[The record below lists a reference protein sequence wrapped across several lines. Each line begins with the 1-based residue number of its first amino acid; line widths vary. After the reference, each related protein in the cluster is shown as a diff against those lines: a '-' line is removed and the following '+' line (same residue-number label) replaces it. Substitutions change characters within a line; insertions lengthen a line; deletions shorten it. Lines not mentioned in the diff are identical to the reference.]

1 VKILAAYLSPYRPM
15 IGADLT
21 ACFGRE
27 MPVLMAGDLNAK
39 HMDWISRLS
48 TRRRKLLR
56 YHADEKSH
64 LIFGPDS
71 PTSNPYNPYAT
82 PDVLDIMITKNL
94 NAGVCDF
101 VLCTKIGPPPA
112 TH

>member
-1 VKILAAYLSPYRPM
+1 ML
-15 IGADLT
+15 GADLT
-21 ACFGRE
+21 VCFGQE
-27 MPVLMAGDLNAK
+27 MPALMAGDLNAK

-71 PTSNPYNPYAT
+71 PTSNPYNPY
-82 PDVLDIMITKNL
+82 IMITKNL
-94 NAGVCDF
+94 NPGVCDF